1 VTLAVAGIAFVPFRE
16 LRQVDFL
23 KRLLGTATPDPE
35 VAAPA
40 PAEVLDRLDELLSE
54 AVATG
59 RVPPLIQARAT
70 RVTRTLREILPRV
83 DQLGPGSA
91 AAHTVVAT
99 ATSYLPEA
107 VGAYLRLPRD
117 FADNR
122 PVAGAK
128 TSLMVLCDQ
137 LDLLAARM
145 DQVYVAVCQADADA
159 LIAHGRFLAAKFGP
173 GGDLA
178 LGEVAAG
185 APPAPNDPH
194 APASGPGE
202 AGG

>member
-1 VTLAVAGIAFVPFRE
+1 VTLAAPSAVAPPAE
-16 LRQVDFL
+16 LETVDFL
-23 KRLLGTATPDPE
+23 KRLLGDAGPE
-35 VAAPA
+35 PSAAAPA
-40 PAEVLDRLDELLSE
+40 PADVLDRLDALLAE
-54 AVATG
+54 GVATG
-59 RVPPLIQARAT
+59 RVPPLIQARVA
-70 RVTRTLREILPRV
+70 RVTGALRDILPRI

-122 PVAGAK
+122 PVDGAK

-137 LDLLAARM
+137 LDLLAAKM
-145 DQVYVAVCQADADA
+145 GQVYIAVCRADADA

-178 LGEVAAG
+178 LGPAAATSTPPAAG
-185 APPAPNDPH
+185 PTGPTSAAQG
-194 APASGPGE
+194 SG
-202 AGG
+202 A